1 MKKKYC
7 VLVLLLLAVAAVL
20 WACDRQEVRQPDAYM
35 SVSWSKGYA
44 NLEELTQDSDLI
56 AIISVKGI
64 AEERL
69 NKDLPSTI
77 FTARVEKAISQGKV
91 EEEILIYMT
100 GGTKDGKQIEIIDDP
115 LMKAG
120 EAYLVFCQKN
130 ADGTYTVLGGPQG
143 RFVYDDGTLTSLHL
157 ANEQVGRASAVN
169 EIVLDKANADTVL
182 AQIKKYLK

>member
-7 VLVLLLLAVAAVL
+7 VLVLLLLVVATVL
-20 WACDRQEVRQPDAYM
+20 LGCDRQEASQPVGYISA
-35 SVSWSKGYA
+35 SWSKGYA

-77 FTARVEKAISQGKV
+77 FTARVEKAISQSKT
-91 EEEILIYMT
+91 EKEILIYMT
-100 GGTKDGKQIEIIDDP
+100 GGPKDGKQVQIIDDP

-120 EAYLVFCQKN
+120 ETYLVFCQKN

-143 RFVYDDGTLTSLHL
+143 RFVYKDGTITSLHL
-157 ANEQVGRASAVN
+157 ANEQVGRASEVN
-169 EIVLDKANADTVL
+169 EIVLDKADADIVL
-182 AQIKKYLK
+182 EQIKEYLK